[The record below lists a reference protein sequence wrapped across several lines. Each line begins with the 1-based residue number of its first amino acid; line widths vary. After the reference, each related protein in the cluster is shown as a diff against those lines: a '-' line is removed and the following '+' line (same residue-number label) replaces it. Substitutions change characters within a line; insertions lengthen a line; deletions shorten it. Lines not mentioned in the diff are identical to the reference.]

1 MIGRR
6 VICSLRCVIPVVIL
20 LVGADTKSRVPQ
32 ADAIKSRKDTFHV
45 LSEQMKRVI
54 QGLGDGV
61 PINAMK
67 DSIAAANQ
75 ALLRLPS
82 LFPQGSDRGNTR
94 ALPTIW
100 TEPDRFKQTY
110 DDAAARMTE
119 LIAASDQTDR
129 SKFGAAVGRMAAAC
143 GSCHAVFRAK

>member
-1 MIGRR
+1 MIGHR
-6 VICSLRCVIPVVIL
+6 VICSLRCGIPVVIL
-20 LVGADTKSRVPQ
+20 LVGLTPSHAYPQ
-32 ADAIKSRKDTFHV
+32 ADAIKSRKDNFHV
-45 LSEQMKRVI
+45 LSEQMKRVV

-82 LFPQGSDRGNTR
+82 LFPPGSDRGNTR

-100 TEPDRFKQTY
+100 TEPDRFKQAY
-110 DDAAARMTE
+110 DDATARMTE

-129 SKFGAAVGRMAAAC
+129 SKFGAAVGRMVAAC
-143 GSCHAVFRAK
+143 GSCHADFRAK